1 MILQITPDKEKAKS
15 LKNMALETLERL
27 KEMPIKKYPSN
38 TLKDYYDIIHELMEA
53 LTLAEGLKFKGE
65 GAHQEL
71 INYISK
77 KYEFSEQKRIFL
89 QQIRDYRNRISYEGF
104 TLNESFLDINEKR
117 IKDIITKLLNK
128 LKI

>member
-1 MILQITPDKEKAKS
+1 
-15 LKNMALETLERL
+15 
-27 KEMPIKKYPSN
+27 
-38 TLKDYYDIIHELMEA
+38 MEA